1 MKVKELKQLLENVD
15 DELDIVGLQHG
26 LEKSGLLPVSTY
38 GMGTVTGEIVS
49 RQTRDAFDGTEY
61 SYDVFVAKKDGNTKM
76 FRLY

>member
-15 DELDIVGLQHG
+15 DELDIVAYQYGMEQ
-26 LEKSGLLPVSTY
+26 SGLLPVSRF
-38 GMGTVTGEIVS
+38 GMGTITGEIVS

-61 SYDVFVAKKDGNTKM
+61 CYDVFVEKINGNTKM